1 MDELLA
7 VYMILG
13 FMCALL
19 IGMPVGIG
27 IALSGFLFGW
37 MGFGDF
43 LFNLVPSRIYGVVT
57 KYEFLAI
64 PLFVYMG
71 VMLEKSRVAEDMLE
85 VVGRL
90 SGRLNGGMAI
100 ALIVVGVLMGA
111 STGIVGATVVTLTM
125 LTMPVLLKRN
135 YDGGIAAGAIC
146 ASGTLG
152 QIIPPSLVLI
162 LLADIMGESVGT
174 LFAAAMMPG
183 LMLAGLYI
191 GFILI
196 LGKLRPEM
204 MPPIPSE
211 ERAEIAGWA
220 LARKAA
226 MALAPPLLLVGG
238 VLGTIIGGLAAPT
251 EAAGVGAALSI
262 MIAALYGRL
271 NLRMIWEAAEG
282 ALRISAMIFFILIAA
297 QVFSVAFRG
306 LDGEDLVQD
315 ALALLPGG
323 ETGALLFL
331 MALLFVLGFFL
342 EWIEIS
348 YIALP
353 LLLPFFVAA
362 GTDMVWLAALIA
374 LNLQTSFLT
383 PPFGWALFF
392 LKGAAPPQVSTGMIY
407 RGVVP
412 FICIQGI
419 ALVLLFNFPGI
430 ATWLPDALAHLTGHL
445 FDLVIEDQ
453 DSAHDRLTRGEVLG
467 ALTSRAAPL
476 PGCDVAPM
484 GRLRYV
490 ATASP
495 AFLARHFAAGVTA
508 DTLATAPMLQFDSR
522 DQLQHRWIVHA
533 TGATLSP
540 PCHRLPSS
548 EGFATAARLGLG
560 WGMNPEPL
568 VAEDLARGT
577 LRPLLPGTPLDT
589 ALYWQSSRLMGPA
602 LDPVTRALRRAARR
616 GLLPPE

>member
-1 MDELLA
+1 MDDYLA

-27 IALSGFLFGW
+27 IAVAGFTFGW

-71 VMLEKSRVAEDMLE
+71 VMLEKSRVAEDMLD
-85 VVGRL
+85 VIGRL
-90 SGRLNGGMAI
+90 SGKLNGGMAV

-125 LTMPVLLKRN
+125 LTLPVLLRRN
-135 YDGGIAAGAIC
+135 YDPGLSAGAIC

-174 LFAAAMMPG
+174 LFAASMMPG

-191 GFILI
+191 AFILI
-196 LGKLRPEM
+196 LGKLRPDL
-204 MPPIPSE
+204 MPPIPE
-211 ERAEIAGWA
+211 AERAEIRGWE
-220 LARKAA
+220 LAKKAV
-226 MALAPPLLLVGG
+226 MAIAPPLLLVGG

-262 MIAALYGRL
+262 FIAALYGRL
-271 NLRMIWEAAEG
+271 KLRMIWEAAEG

-306 LDGEDLVQD
+306 LNGEDLVQGT
-315 ALALLPGG
+315 LSMLPGG

-331 MALLFVLGFFL
+331 MLLLFVLGFFL

-353 LLLPFFVAA
+353 LLLPFFVAT

-392 LKGAAPPQVSTGMIY
+392 LKGAAPPGVTTQMIY
-407 RGVVP
+407 RGVLP
-412 FICIQGI
+412 FIGIQVV
-419 ALVLLFNFPGI
+419 ALVLLFNFPAI
-430 ATWLPDALAHLTGHL
+430 ATWLPEA
-445 FDLVIEDQ
+445 I
-453 DSAHDRLTRGEVLG
+453 
-467 ALTSRAAPL
+467 
-476 PGCDVAPM
+476 
-484 GRLRYV
+484 
-490 ATASP
+490 
-495 AFLARHFAAGVTA
+495 
-508 DTLATAPMLQFDSR
+508 
-522 DQLQHRWIVHA
+522 
-533 TGATLSP
+533 
-540 PCHRLPSS
+540 
-548 EGFATAARLGLG
+548 G
-560 WGMNPEPL
+560 W
-568 VAEDLARGT
+568 
-577 LRPLLPGTPLDT
+577 
-589 ALYWQSSRLMGPA
+589 
-602 LDPVTRALRRAARR
+602 
-616 GLLPPE
+616 

>member
-1 MDELLA
+1 MEDMLA

-27 IALSGFLFGW
+27 IAVAGFTFVW

-125 LTMPVLLKRN
+125 LTMPVLLKRH
-135 YDGGIAAGAIC
+135 YDGGLAAGAIC

-174 LFAAAMMPG
+174 LFAAAMIPG

-191 GFILI
+191 SFILV
-196 LGKLRPEM
+196 LGKLRPDL
-204 MPPIPSE
+204 MPPIPPE
-211 ERAEIAGWA
+211 ERAEIAGWDLA
-220 LARKAA
+220 LKAVK
-226 MALAPPLLLVGG
+226 ALAPPLLLVGG

-251 EAAGVGAALSI
+251 EAAGVGAVLSI
-262 MIAALYGRL
+262 LIAALYRRL
-271 NLRMIWEAAEG
+271 TFRMIWEASQS

-306 LDGEDLVQD
+306 LQGEDLVKD
-315 ALALLPGG
+315 TLALLPGG
-323 ETGALLFL
+323 ELGALIFL
-331 MALLFVLGFFL
+331 MILLFILGFFL

-353 LLLPFFVAA
+353 LLLPFFVDQ

-392 LKGAAPPQVSTGMIY
+392 LKGAAPPEVTTSMIY
-407 RGVVP
+407 RGVLP
-412 FICIQGI
+412 FIAIQAV
-419 ALVLLFNFPGI
+419 ALVLLFAYPSI
-430 ATWLPDALAHLTGHL
+430 ATWLPDA
-445 FDLVIEDQ
+445 I
-453 DSAHDRLTRGEVLG
+453 
-467 ALTSRAAPL
+467 
-476 PGCDVAPM
+476 
-484 GRLRYV
+484 
-490 ATASP
+490 
-495 AFLARHFAAGVTA
+495 
-508 DTLATAPMLQFDSR
+508 
-522 DQLQHRWIVHA
+522 
-533 TGATLSP
+533 
-540 PCHRLPSS
+540 
-548 EGFATAARLGLG
+548 G
-560 WGMNPEPL
+560 W
-568 VAEDLARGT
+568 
-577 LRPLLPGTPLDT
+577 
-589 ALYWQSSRLMGPA
+589 
-602 LDPVTRALRRAARR
+602 
-616 GLLPPE
+616 